1 MVHALGSV
9 ARRLRRVIPLP
20 NLRLRLQPPRGPDAA
35 SAHANGVDEV
45 VFVTTPDV
53 TKLEVR
59 AYLERALGIGVAD
72 VRTANYEG
80 KKKRDRGGFHKRA
93 DYKKVYV
100 TLRERWFPPEG
111 FIAKEGDAAG
121 VGGGAAP
128 ANPMNDGTG
137 QA

>member
-1 MVHALGSV
+1 MLA
-9 ARRLRRVIPLP
+9 
-20 NLRLRLQPPRGPDAA
+20 
-35 SAHANGVDEV
+35 
-45 VFVTTPDV
+45 
-53 TKLEVR
+53 
-59 AYLERALGIGVAD
+59 IGVAD

-111 FIAKEGDAAG
+111 FVAKEGDAAG
-121 VGGGAAP
+121 GAAP
-128 ANPMNDGTG
+128 TNPMNDGSG